1 MHSLQY
7 SWVIVILA
15 LLALVNPVAAQEL
28 AEIIRLSTAFETARI
43 SGDEE
48 ASRESLLEGAT
59 LFDERG
65 NAAGPL
71 AREMG
76 IVATKLRQSGKACL
90 ESVRVVSRDVAVQP
104 HSAVVTELIGA
115 SADVPQGS
123 VIEPRRRTIVWVQS
137 GDTWKIA
144 HIHSSPYSCWERPI
158 TLYEEQDPQQPP
170 KPEGIVFVGSSSIVG
185 WKTLKEDFPA
195 HNVIGRGFGGSQLI
209 DSVLY
214 AHRIVTPY
222 RPRAVVVY
230 AGENDV
236 AAGKSA
242 EQVFQDFRLLVET
255 IHEPLPQARIG
266 FIALKPSIQRW
277 QLWPEMKRANALIEG
292 FAIGSDLVDYL
303 DIASPMLGSDARPK
317 HELFLEDGL
326 HLNSQGYALWTAV
339 VKPWL
344 ETLD

>member
-1 MHSLQY
+1 MRSFQHSL
-7 SWVIVILA
+7 VIVTLA
-15 LLALVNPVAAQEL
+15 LLVLINPVAAQEL

-48 ASRESLLEGAT
+48 ASRALLLEGAT
-59 LFDERG
+59 SFDESG
-65 NAAGPL
+65 NAGGPL

-76 IVATKLRQSGKACL
+76 FVATKVRQSGKTYL

-104 HSAVVTELIGA
+104 HCAIVTELLGA
-115 SADVPQGS
+115 SADVQQGS
-123 VIEPRRRTIVWVQS
+123 VIKPRRRTIVWVQS
-137 GDTWKIA
+137 GDTWKIS
-144 HIHSSPYSCWERPI
+144 HVHSSPYSCWERPI
-158 TLYEEQDPQQPP
+158 TLYEEQDQQQPP

-185 WKTLKEDFPA
+185 WKTLTEDFPE
-195 HNVIGRGFGGSQLI
+195 HNVIGRGFGGSQVI

-236 AAGKSA
+236 AAGKNA
-242 EQVFQDFRLLVET
+242 EKVFQDFQLLVET

-266 FIALKPSIQRW
+266 FISLKPSLQRW

-292 FAIGSDLVDYL
+292 FANGSDLVDYL
-303 DIASPMLGSDARPK
+303 DIASPMLGADARPND
-317 HELFLEDGL
+317 ELFLADGL